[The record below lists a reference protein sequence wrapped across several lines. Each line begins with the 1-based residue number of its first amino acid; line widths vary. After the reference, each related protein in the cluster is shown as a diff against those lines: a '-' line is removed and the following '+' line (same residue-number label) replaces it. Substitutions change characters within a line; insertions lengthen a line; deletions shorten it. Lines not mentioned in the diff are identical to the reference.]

1 MRPLEHIFAP
11 SEYPDLLV
19 GLGAP
24 DDAAVWKL
32 DGERALVVTT
42 DFFTPVVDTP
52 YEYGAIAA
60 ANSLSDVYAM
70 GGTPFLALNIAA
82 LPPDLP
88 VEIGGEI
95 LRGGAEKCREAGVV
109 VAGGHTVQDKE
120 PKFGLVV
127 AGFVHPMKMLSKGGA
142 KPGDRL
148 VLTKPLGF
156 GVTTTAL
163 KQEKADPADVTEVI
177 GWMSRL
183 NKEASRLA
191 AEFGLRG
198 GTDVT
203 GFSLLGH
210 GMEMADASG
219 VKFIIKFS
227 QIPFISCARKYAGM
241 WTFPGGTSDNRA
253 YFGPRVAFDTG
264 INEMEQMLLFDAQ
277 TSGGLLLAI
286 PQEKT
291 DNFIARASEIQQPAW
306 VIGEAISGSGISVE
320 K

>member
-1 MRPLEHIFAP
+1 
-11 SEYPDLLV
+11 
-19 GLGAP
+19 
-24 DDAAVWKL
+24 
-32 DGERALVVTT
+32 
-42 DFFTPVVDTP
+42 
-52 YEYGAIAA
+52 
-60 ANSLSDVYAM
+60 
-70 GGTPFLALNIAA
+70 
-82 LPPDLP
+82 
-88 VEIGGEI
+88 
-95 LRGGAEKCREAGVV
+95 
-109 VAGGHTVQDKE
+109 
-120 PKFGLVV
+120 V
-127 AGFVHPMKMLSKGGA
+127 AGFVNPKKMLSKGGA

-156 GVTTTAL
+156 GITTTAL

-177 GWMSRL
+177 EWMSRL

-191 AEFGLRG
+191 AEFDLRG

-227 QIPFISCARKYAGM
+227 QIQFISCARKYAGM